1 MTLAFKWSRRY
12 EGEGSPGYDQ
22 CIELLKCSLIFI
34 SAVSRRGGSARA
46 PLIRLQSPP
55 ATGPPPPRGR
65 APASAAAGSTPSARS
80 AGAPS
85 LDHAP
90 AVVTPA
96 WGGAAATSEL
106 ASGCGWDR
114 GPGSCVCPVPMAG
127 HLPTPGASAR
137 EQGHSCRS
145 SVSRDETPAA
155 QGCFVGWECFAEL
168 QGSGENVK

>member
-96 WGGAAATSEL
+96 WGG
-106 ASGCGWDR
+106 GCGHLR
-114 GPGSCVCPVPMAG
+114 AG
-127 HLPTPGASAR
+127 VR
-137 EQGHSCRS
+137 
-145 SVSRDETPAA
+145 VW
-155 QGCFVGWECFAEL
+155 VG
-168 QGSGENVK
+168 QGSGLVCVSCPHGWTPAHAWGQRQRARTFLPELGEQGRDSSCTGLLCGLGMFCRITGIR